1 MAVRRAERSTSP
13 LEPAVIVRGPQGPVG
28 PQGPTGAD
36 GPAGAPGPAGPAGPA
51 GAVGPAGPA
60 GADGPAGAPG
70 PAGPAGPAGPTDVAG
85 DEISVQ
91 NSDGNWP
98 AAVPMV
104 IKQATD
110 ANNAGTWASYI
121 TSGQNGRRMFLGDAT
136 ASVVLNLRYV
146 TQIETHPSFQLNDGT
161 IVGFAVNGSHMF
173 GRTGTDMR
181 LHTSGPGGSITWT
194 VKTDGAYGGTS
205 STNVVTRLKA
215 DANGLGFFGA
225 TPVDRPTVTG
235 SRASGA
241 ALQSLLTALASL
253 GLINDGST
261 A

>member
-1 MAVRRAERSTSP
+1 MAVRRADRSTSGAVATSTGAVVPPVVEVDP
-13 LEPAVIVRGPQGPVG
+13 LEPAVIVRGPQGPTG
-28 PQGPTGAD
+28 P
-36 GPAGAPGPAGPAGPA
+36 PGPAGSAGSP
-51 GAVGPAGPA
+51 GA
-60 GADGPAGAPG
+60 
-70 PAGPAGPAGPTDVAG
+70 AGPAGPAGPTDVVG
-85 DEISVQ
+85 DEITVK

-121 TSGQNGRRMFLGDAT
+121 TSGQNGRRMFIGDAT
-136 ASVVLNLRYV
+136 ASAVLNLRYV
-146 TQIETHPSFQLNDGT
+146 TNIESHPAFLLADGT
-161 IVGFAVNGSHMF
+161 NIGFAVNGSHMF

-205 STNVVTRLKA
+205 STNVAVRLKA
-215 DANGLGFFGA
+215 DVNGLGFFGV
-225 TPVDRPTVTG
+225 TPVARPTVTG

-253 GLINDGST
+253 GLIIDGST